1 MSSAFHIDERD
12 WSPLRG
18 LAVSAAGFKRLVESD
33 YTGGA
38 FDIEL
43 TRIGPGGASTPHTE
57 PWSHLFYVLDGEAV
71 LEIEGESARLKPGSV
86 APVRAGQTHHLTNTG
101 PGDLVMLVV
110 YHPARTRNP

>member
-1 MSSAFHIDERD
+1 MSRPFHVDERD

-18 LAVSAAGFKRLVESD
+18 LAVSAAGFKRLAESD

-57 PWSHLFYVLDGEAV
+57 PWSHLFYVLEGEGA
-71 LEIEGESARLKPGSV
+71 LEIEGERSALKPGSV
-86 APVRAGQTHHLTNTG
+86 APVRAGETHHLANTG
-101 PGDLVMLVV
+101 SGDLVMLVL
-110 YHPARTRNP
+110 YHPARTRGP